1 MKTNTIEV
9 KLREEQQRKVYEKE
23 NLNTPARRG
32 NDDLVAQL
40 KSNLFEYE

>member
-23 NLNTPARRG
+23 NLSTPTGRG
-32 NDDLVAQL
+32 NDDLVARL